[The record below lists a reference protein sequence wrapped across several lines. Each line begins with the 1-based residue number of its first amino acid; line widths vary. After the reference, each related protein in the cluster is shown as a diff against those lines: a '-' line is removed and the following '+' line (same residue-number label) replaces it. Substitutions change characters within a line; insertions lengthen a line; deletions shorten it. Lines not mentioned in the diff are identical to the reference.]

1 MGLWQENAAS
11 PIHSLHFGFG
21 LGALIAPQVV
31 QPFLSSNTDDDVD
44 ADVTTTMYP
53 TQTWISNT
61 TEIRVESRIEI
72 PYTIMAI
79 FIFGFSV
86 VVFGLY
92 LKGPPHG
99 FPVRVPT
106 KNFKKM
112 VHPATCGHG
121 SSGYGVA
128 LLAGIFFY
136 YVHILGRERA
146 IGKYLFSYA
155 VDGEVQFTN
164 REASNLLTA
173 FWASFTCGR
182 MLAIPISKFVAPK
195 YMILG
200 DALLNISIATVM
212 ALVAYNNGLALW
224 ITSCLCG
231 ACLAVGYP
239 NGLAWANVYLDVN
252 SMAVM
257 VACLGSSCGDFAYNY
272 ATGFLFEKD
281 PRNLMY
287 VMIFG
292 SSAMLAT
299 FVVMQ
304 CLAHFLGRHI
314 SSDES
319 QECDDHV
326 DIAFTLSKKE
336 LLCDL
341 PDYLGRYR
349 KLSI

>member
-1 MGLWQENAAS
+1 M
-11 PIHSLHFGFG
+11 HSLLFGSG
-21 LGALIAPQVV
+21 LGALIAPQVA
-31 QPFLSSNTDDDVD
+31 QPFLSPDTDDDVD

-61 TEIRVESRIEI
+61 TEIRGESWIEI

-79 FIFGFSV
+79 FIFCFGA

-92 LKGPPHG
+92 LKGPPDG
-99 FPVRVPT
+99 FPVRNPN
-106 KNFKKM
+106 KDFKRM
-112 VHPATCGHG
+112 INPATCGRG
-121 SSGYGVA
+121 SSCYGVA
-128 LLAGIFFY
+128 LLATLFFY
-136 YVHILGRERA
+136 YVHILGRDRA

-155 VDGEVQFTN
+155 VDGEVGFTK

-182 MLAIPISKFVAPK
+182 LLGVPISKFVSPK

-200 DALLNISIATVM
+200 DALLNIVIATLM

-231 ACLAVGYP
+231 LCIAVAYA
-239 NGLAWANVYLDVN
+239 NGMAWANVYLDVN

-257 VACLGSSCGDFAYNY
+257 VAFVGSSCGDFAYNY

-287 VMIFG
+287 VMIFA
-292 SSAMLAT
+292 SSSMLAT

-304 CLAHFLGRHI
+304 CLAHFLVRRCLSEDGG
-314 SSDES
+314 
-319 QECDDHV
+319 QERDVHV
-326 DIAFTLSKKE
+326 DTIFTKNKNAIFCNLSVPNYPEK
-336 LLCDL
+336 
-341 PDYLGRYR
+341 YR
-349 KLSI
+349 TIPV